1 MCFLFQ
7 NCDDPNETLYIGGTN
22 AAGNGSLQCGQ
33 MTLDT
38 LRQISPFCCWSHDER
53 AAICLAD
60 CARDQSARCQSIE
73 NAG

>member
-1 MCFLFQ
+1 
-7 NCDDPNETLYIGGTN
+7 
-22 AAGNGSLQCGQ
+22 